1 MFTRGSKIQKEL
13 IDLWSLR
20 KFQLFAIS
28 NIENSS
34 NQTAKLLGG
43 KTLLSSYLFV
53 NVGIFQKRISPNVFW
68 YIGVTVSEIT
78 ETVIL
83 FQYSESVPIYK
94 EKY

>member
-13 IDLWSLR
+13 VDLWSFR

-43 KTLLSSYLFV
+43 KTLLSSYFFV
-53 NVGIFQKRISPNVFW
+53 NVGIFQKRISPKVFG
-68 YIGVTVSEIT
+68 ISGSH
-78 ETVIL
+78 
-83 FQYSESVPIYK
+83 FQR
-94 EKY
+94 